1 MTITFT
7 DSNVVP
13 QANAVIA
20 KGTAGVAPINA
31 GQVVYADPT
40 DGGQIKVAQAT
51 TANAANNVVGIA
63 VDDAKAVGQPISYQT
78 AGDLAV
84 DNGVLTTT
92 TPYLLSGATAGSL
105 ETAVASTQYGTLIG
119 IATSNSMLRLS
130 IMASGVQHA

>member
-1 MTITFT
+1 MTVTLT
-7 DSNVVP
+7 DTAIVP

-40 DGGQIKVAQAT
+40 AGGQIKVAQAT
-51 TANAANNVVGIA
+51 TPNAANNVVGIA

-84 DNGVLTTT
+84 DSSALTTT

-119 IATSNSMLRLS
+119 IATAPGILRLA
-130 IMASGVQHA
+130 IMASGAQHA